1 MDTQREQGLGHRRDL
16 FALLFMIAAF
26 AVAVAVGILV
36 FVSAYHSSIDG
47 VLYRERLSQTKEVT
61 SQLFEGLEN
70 VVEYLWNDAELHC
83 SFFLQQDI
91 ATTEKLQEFMQ
102 EQRHLHGR
110 LSDADIVAVDSRG
123 CYMTQDGWQGAL
135 TEMDRLA
142 DRPEQVSFVSKT
154 MTADQTYMYF
164 LRRLDRPVV
173 LADGD
178 KTVTVCYYGI
188 SRSMTALDPYFSCK
202 AYDNSNSVYVLD
214 RYGSRLFRS
223 SGSGS
228 LLRGFNAFGILA
240 EMEYLNGTSFEEAEH
255 ELRESGMGCSNAVLD
270 GEEYY
275 CVLYQMKNADWVLLF
290 MVPSSY
296 VATDMVSLVEMTS
309 GFIITL
315 AIAMFAVGTVAIV
328 CVWHYRQHR
337 DVVAEHRDDPS
348 DRSCDAETDTMGAKC
363 ATDTKDAQKGKIAKH
378 DVSVPRRKVT
388 ESC

>member
-1 MDTQREQGLGHRRDL
+1 MGTKRGQGLGRRRDL
-16 FALLFMIAAF
+16 FALFFMIAAF

-36 FVSAYHSSIDG
+36 FVGAYHSSIDV

-70 VVEYLWNDAELHC
+70 VVEYLWDDAELHC
-83 SFFLQQDI
+83 SFFMQQDI
-91 ATTEKLQEFMQ
+91 ATTGELQEFMQ
-102 EQRHLHGR
+102 GQRHLHGQM
-110 LSDADIVAVDSRG
+110 SDADIVAVDSRG
-123 CYMTQDGWQGAL
+123 CYLTQDGWQGAL
-135 TEMDRLA
+135 TEMDHLA
-142 DRPEQVSFVSKT
+142 DRPEQVSFVSKA

-164 LRRLDRPVV
+164 LHRLDRPVT

-214 RYGSRLFRS
+214 QYGSRLFRS

-240 EMEYLNGTSFEEAEH
+240 EMEYLNGTSFEEAERK
-255 ELRESGMGCSNAVLD
+255 LRESGMGCSNAVLD

-296 VATDMVSLVEMTS
+296 VATDMVSLVETTS

-337 DVVAEHRDDPS
+337 GVVTERRDDPS
-348 DRSCDAETDTMGAKC
+348 DRSRDAETDAKG
-363 ATDTKDAQKGKIAKH
+363 ATDMKDAQKDKTAKH
-378 DVSVPRRKVT
+378 DVNVPCRKAA